1 VNVAGKVAL
10 ITGGATGL
18 GRATSLAL
26 ARLGCSIALNH
37 IAVTRDDAGRTV
49 AELTALGA
57 RSLAVEADVTNSEA
71 CHAMVATVVRALGRL
86 DILVNCAG
94 VTRFIAHAAL
104 EDVAD
109 ADWDFILGVNL
120 KGTFHCARAVRPA
133 MEAHGGVIIN
143 VASTAAL
150 LGGGSSIPYAASKAA
165 VINLTVNLARV
176 LAPQIRVN
184 AVAPGFIEGGWM
196 RSGLGE
202 RYLKSRE
209 SFAAA
214 SPLGRVCQPEDV
226 AAAILSLI
234 TGSDMVTGQ
243 TLVCDGGALLA
254 DPASHGLRNR

>member
-1 VNVAGKVAL
+1 MNVAGKVAL

-26 ARLGCSIALNH
+26 ARLGCSIAVNH

-57 RSLAVEADVTNSEA
+57 RSLAVEADVTNSDA

-94 VTRFIAHAAL
+94 VTRFIPHAAL
-104 EDVAD
+104 EDVTD

-120 KGTFHCARAVRPA
+120 KGTFHCARAARAA
-133 MEAHGGVIIN
+133 MAAQGGVIIN

-165 VINLTVNLARV
+165 VINLTMA
-176 LAPQIRVN
+176 A
-184 AVAPGFIEGGWM
+184 F
-196 RSGLGE
+196 RS
-202 RYLKSRE
+202 SR
-209 SFAAA
+209 
-214 SPLGRVCQPEDV
+214 R
-226 AAAILSLI
+226 
-234 TGSDMVTGQ
+234 
-243 TLVCDGGALLA
+243 
-254 DPASHGLRNR
+254 